1 MTVKK
6 EEVKEMTEKAKKTIK
21 ESVEKTAKA
30 VKESAQET
38 AAAVAEAAPVM
49 TEAAKESVKETAE
62 KAKTV
67 AKKAGARTKSAAKK
81 VTEAAKAES
90 HKRAAS
96 KIEKKVV
103 LQYQG
108 REVEEAALVEAATA
122 AFKENSKA
130 IIKTVELY
138 LKPEENAA
146 YYVINGSFTGKID
159 F

>member
-6 EEVKEMTEKAKKTIK
+6 EDVKEMTEKAKKTIK

-38 AAAVAEAAPVM
+38 AAVVAEAAPVM
-49 TEAAKESVKETAE
+49 TEAARESVKETAG
-62 KAKTV
+62 KAKSA
-67 AKKAGARTKSAAKK
+67 AKKAGARTRTAAKK
-81 VTEAAKAES
+81 VSDAAKAES
-90 HKRAAS
+90 HKRAVS
-96 KIEKKVV
+96 RIEKKVV

-122 AFKENSKA
+122 AFRESSKA
-130 IIKTVELY
+130 IIKTIELY

-146 YYVINGSFTGKID
+146 YYVVNGSFTGKID